1 MAADSAVAL
10 GGFSRSLR
18 IMNAHPLH
26 NNAKAIELMS
36 LPAADVESCAFV
48 FVAVVLLMQ
57 IHFREFPVCLQTKNI
72 CFVSLENGRR
82 LF

>member
-10 GGFSRSLR
+10 DESSRLLHLMS
-18 IMNAHPLH
+18 AHRLH
-26 NNAKAIELMS
+26 SNAKAIELMS

-57 IHFREFPVCLQTKNI
+57 IRFREFPVLCNKQKSVLR
-72 CFVSLENGRR
+72 C
-82 LF
+82 